1 MTGRSPRIGV
11 IVLAYNASS
20 TLAGVLDRI
29 PESFRSD
36 IDEVLVF
43 DDHSQDST
51 YLVGLGYQ
59 QLTSDLPVTIIRHP
73 RNLGYGGNQKA
84 AYRLA
89 SEHGLDLVVLLH
101 GDGQYAPELLPE
113 MVAPLLHG
121 EADAV
126 FGSRMM
132 MAGAA
137 RQGGMPLYKYLG
149 NRVLTSFENR
159 MLGVALSEF
168 HSGYRAY
175 RVPVLDELALERN
188 SDDFDFDTQVIIQL
202 VDAGK
207 RIVEIPIPTYYGDE
221 ICYVNGVRYA
231 RQISAEAARYR
242 LGRLGFGAGPRCLPP
257 GEEPYDLKPAAGS
270 SHALIIDWLRRRPP
284 GRILD
289 LGCSSGMLSAELRQL
304 GHWVCGVDSG
314 AAEGVDGRVDRF
326 VQADLDDGL
335 PAAVGDGYDVV
346 VAADVLEH
354 LRHPDALLAQVRGV
368 LGPDG
373 VVLACVP
380 NFGHWYPRTRT
391 ALGRFDY
398 DRRGIL
404 DRGHLRFFTRRSVD
418 RLLTGSGFSSRR
430 WASTGLPVDAL
441 GVSGSRAVSAL
452 SAIDRAAAWLRPQL
466 FAYQFLIEAAPRSES
481 PEEVSALSRG
491 VSTARA
497 AS

>member
-1 MTGRSPRIGV
+1 MSAGPPRIGV
-11 IVLAYNASS
+11 IVLAYNAAS
-20 TLAGVLDRI
+20 TLANVLDRI
-29 PESFRSD
+29 PESFRRD

-59 QLTSDLPVTIIRHP
+59 QLTTDLPVTIIRHP

-101 GDGQYAPELLPE
+101 GDGQYAPELLPD
-113 MVAPLLHG
+113 MVAPLVRG

-132 MAGAA
+132 IGGAA

-175 RVPVLDELALERN
+175 RVSVLDELPLERN
-188 SDDFDFDTQVIIQL
+188 SDDFDFDSQIIIQL
-202 VDAGK
+202 IDGGK
-207 RIVEIPIPTYYGDE
+207 RIAEIPIPTYYGDE

-242 LGRLGFGAGPRCLPP
+242 LGRLGFGGGPRCLPP
-257 GEEPYDLKPAAGS
+257 VDGEPYDLKPTAGS
-270 SHALIIDWLRRRPP
+270 SHAQILDWLRRRPP
-284 GRILD
+284 ARILD
-289 LGCSSGMLSAELRQL
+289 LGCSSGLLAAELRKL
-304 GHWVCGVDSG
+304 GHWVCGVDI
-314 AAEGVDGRVDRF
+314 AEVDGVRLRVDRF
-326 VQADLDDGL
+326 IEADLENGVPRL
-335 PAAVGDGYDVV
+335 VGDGYDVV
-346 VAADVLEH
+346 IAADVLEH
-354 LRHPDALLAQVRGV
+354 LRHPDALLTQLRGV
-368 LGPDG
+368 LAPSG

-418 RLLTGSGFSSRR
+418 RLLAGCGYSVQR
-430 WASTGLPVDAL
+430 WATTGLPVDAL

-452 SAIDRAAAWLRPQL
+452 LAVDRAAAWVRPQL
-466 FAYQFLIEAAPRSES
+466 FAYQFLIEAVPRQDP
-481 PEEVSALSRG
+481 PEEVSALEG
-491 VSTARA
+491 MGMARA
-497 AS
+497 AV